1 MMHFDPSDK
10 PLITELAKTMTPIE
24 LAEKW
29 ECTPVQMRNYL
40 YRNGIKAVS
49 ACAGYRPNPEKKAAR
64 HKQRVKMIN
73 EAKRKAEQDGISVS
87 MAALILHGWSY
98 QLTSQWR
105 KKFSSK

>member
-1 MMHFDPSDK
+1 MMHFDPEDK
-10 PLITELAKTMTPIE
+10 PTITELAKTMTPIE

-49 ACAGYRPNPEKKAAR
+49 ACAGYRPSPEKKAA
-64 HKQRVKMIN
+64 HH
-73 EAKRKAEQDGISVS
+73 KRKFKMLREAERKAAQEGISVS

-105 KKFSSK
+105 KKAANK